1 MKKLLSLLIVI
12 ISLFT
17 AVFAEEVFVPDPKD
31 ANGYVNYSLSSNN
44 QVNTIKIIQNSAVIS
59 NAVVKAR
66 LFTNAS
72 AEQWVTLGT
81 LSQAINEF
89 VLPENTIL
97 LDIKVEWGDVI
108 PNITELSTYKSEV
121 TTLNVDALKAL
132 IDNKEDLSSWT
143 AAAAATYGDAY
154 NAGKQVLESE
164 YASQTTV
171 DNAVRAINKAIENKV
186 LKGDLSKLEIII
198 ANAHTDQNNYTA
210 PSWLAY
216 SKAIEAINK
225 SIANGD
231 NTSVADVD
239 KLIANYDL
247 ANTNLVF
254 NPSNQEE
261 AIITIEGE
269 NDFVASVTNPEKLY
283 TINSWKMYL
292 EAKAK
297 VEQLIID
304 NQSIPVH
311 PDEFAKAISELAAA
325 KEKLVVVGDLKD
337 ILDTANKVNQ
347 ELYTTSSYKGLADA
361 IAEATA
367 RLENGTAEE
376 IDASIKALDNALKA
390 LVVRAKADE
399 VKEYINSITL
409 VDLSKYTDS
418 SAKIYQEAYNVLKAM
433 LDNLSDISAKE
444 FIEAK
449 NNFETAVA
457 KLEEKATVAPI
468 PTPTPNELPASDS
481 AKTGDDVN
489 IFAYVTGLGVVAIV
503 GIYWLLRKKEE

>member
-1 MKKLLSLLIVI
+1 M
-12 ISLFT
+12 
-17 AVFAEEVFVPDPKD
+17 
-31 ANGYVNYSLSSNN
+31 
-44 QVNTIKIIQNSAVIS
+44 
-59 NAVVKAR
+59 
-66 LFTNAS
+66 
-72 AEQWVTLGT
+72 
-81 LSQAINEF
+81 
-89 VLPENTIL
+89 
-97 LDIKVEWGDVI
+97 I

-210 PSWLAY
+210 ASWLAY

-225 SIANGD
+225 AIANGD

-254 NPSNQEE
+254 NPSN
-261 AIITIEGE
+261 
-269 NDFVASVTNPEKLY
+269 PEKLY

-304 NQSIPVH
+304 NQSTPVH

-376 IDASIKALDNALKA
+376 IDASVKALDNALKA

-468 PTPTPNELPASDS
+468 PTPYLVIQIR
-481 AKTGDDVN
+481 GF
-489 IFAYVTGLGVVAIV
+489 I
-503 GIYWLLRKKEE
+503 

>member
-1 MKKLLSLLIVI
+1 MPITYMQNGMKHNEEEIRLSLPITLKQMVKEADGFDKTFLFLRHRAFSQVSNIKQLMIFPPQNGKCDVVLNYEVKEAVALPNNGKYLAIDLGIHNLATCFDSANDKTFIVGREYLAI
-12 ISLFT
+12 CHYFHKEIAKAQSAL
-17 AVFAEEVFVPDPKD
+17 AKQ
-31 ANGYVNYSLSSNN
+31 SS
-44 QVNTIKIIQNSAVIS
+44 S
-59 NAVVKAR
+59 
-66 LFTNAS
+66 
-72 AEQWVTLGT
+72 QW
-81 LSQAINEF
+81 
-89 VLPENTIL
+89 
-97 LDIKVEWGDVI
+97 
-108 PNITELSTYKSEV
+108 KSPQY
-121 TTLNVDALKAL
+121 TSKRLKAL
-132 IDNKEDLSSWT
+132 RKKKNNSIRDYLHKLTKFIVNYCIKNE
-143 AAAAATYGDAY
+143 
-154 NAGKQVLESE
+154 
-164 YASQTTV
+164 
-171 DNAVRAINKAIENKV
+171 IN
-186 LKGDLSKLEIII
+186 
-198 ANAHTDQNNYTA
+198 T
-210 PSWLAY
+210 
-216 SKAIEAINK
+216 
-225 SIANGD
+225 
-231 NTSVADVD
+231 
-239 KLIANYDL
+239 
-247 ANTNLVF
+247 
-254 NPSNQEE
+254 
-261 AIITIEGE
+261 
-269 NDFVASVTNPEKLY
+269 
-283 TINSWKMYL
+283 
-292 EAKAK
+292 
-297 VEQLIID
+297 
-304 NQSIPVH
+304 
-311 PDEFAKAISELAAA
+311 
-325 KEKLVVVGDLKD
+325 VVVGDLKD

-376 IDASIKALDNALKA
+376 IDASVKALDNALKA